1 MKYLLYGIV
10 EQDLAGCPPG
20 TCLLTAHGLAA
31 AVSAVEEMSSPP
43 SVSSLLAYERV
54 VEAIH
59 ARQAVIPLRYGCVM
73 ENEAA
78 VVRLLEDHR
87 QEYGALLARLL
98 GMTEM
103 GIRILWPARAGV
115 LPNFPSSPGAAYLA
129 SLRNRYNSAE
139 ALAPEEAQ
147 LADRIMGLLS
157 GCSTEQ
163 RREVSSSSQG
173 RSRFAILSDAENLRG
188 TVSAKGSAN
197 LSSRRGE
204 AVVEWAMAAVQLRG
218 IFWLIL
224 WNARYGDKSVM
235 VLRDFR
241 RVLSDFSYHILTH

>member
-1 MKYLLYGIV
+1 
-10 EQDLAGCPPG
+10 
-20 TCLLTAHGLAA
+20 
-31 AVSAVEEMSSPP
+31 MSSPP

-173 RSRFAILSDAENLRG
+173 RLVSLYFLTPKTYVEQFQQKARQICPPGGAKLLLSGPWPPYNFVA
-188 TVSAKGSAN
+188 
-197 LSSRRGE
+197 SSG
-204 AVVEWAMAAVQLRG
+204 
-218 IFWLIL
+218 
-224 WNARYGDKSVM
+224 
-235 VLRDFR
+235 
-241 RVLSDFSYHILTH
+241 